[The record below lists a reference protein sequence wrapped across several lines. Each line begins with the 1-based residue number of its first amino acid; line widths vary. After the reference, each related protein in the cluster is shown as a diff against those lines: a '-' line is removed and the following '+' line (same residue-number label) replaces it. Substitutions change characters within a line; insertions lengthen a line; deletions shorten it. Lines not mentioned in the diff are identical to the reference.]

1 MTGCAAGYQQAR
13 GHGGA
18 VSSCIL
24 APRWKTV
31 TPPPGSRP
39 AASGTAIIVSPKA
52 LRRNTDQ
59 KDRILEE
66 IVAAVRGS
74 GPFRNR
80 ARLGTFIRHY
90 YADVDVEDLRAATA
104 ENLAGA
110 ALAHLELGMTRRRG
124 RHRLRIYNPDPERDG
139 WDSSHTIVEMVNDN
153 MPFLVDSLG
162 MAVAR
167 MGANVHLT
175 VHPLV
180 RVERDAQGVL
190 TGVHPRS
197 AREGRVESFVRLE
210 IDRETSDRRMAA
222 LKRALEETLRD
233 VRVAVRDWRRMREK
247 MLEAA
252 AALEGPAGRVD
263 QTLVEES
270 RRLLEW
276 MADDHFTFLGYQ
288 EYEVVRSNGE
298 AQLRPVADTGLGIL
312 SKRRS
317 AERRVTMTP
326 EMRREAR
333 GRELLI
339 LTKANARSTVHRPS
353 HLDYIGV
360 KVFGEAG
367 EPVGEKRFLGLL
379 TSVAYNESPRA
390 IPLLRLKVRRVI
402 ERAELDPSG
411 HRGKALMHVL
421 DTYPRDE
428 LFQASVRDLS
438 RTTAGILNLQERQ
451 RVKLFLRRDAFRR
464 FFSCL
469 VYVPREKYNT
479 RVRQRIETI
488 LMQAFDGLSIESSV
502 ELSESVL
509 ARLHLIVHI
518 EQGRKPRISI
528 RQIEKDIGEAVVTW
542 QDRLAHALVE
552 HLGEARGI
560 ALARRYGHIF
570 PLAYEE
576 DVLPAAAC
584 GDVET
589 LDRLTSGEAGA
600 GEDTELYRPPGV
612 TERLHFKIFRPGEP
626 LPLSDAL
633 PILENLGVRVV
644 SERPYHLEPDDGS
657 AWWIQDFELE
667 HPRGAAIDPAE
678 AERRFEDAFSRV
690 LAGECENDGLN
701 RLVLEAGLSAR
712 ETSIL
717 RAFSKYLLQLGLPF
731 SQPYMES
738 VLARYPQMAA
748 LLVRRFRLQFDPDAD
763 AEAARAGLEECRRE
777 IARLVAEA
785 ATLDE
790 DRILRAYT
798 GVLDAAL
805 RTNFFRVDEAGRE
818 PPAIAIKFDPSALE
832 EAPLPR
838 PRYEIFVYSPRVE
851 GTHLRAGPVA
861 RGGIRWSDRRED
873 FRTEVL
879 GLMKAQTVKNTVI
892 VPTGAKGGFLPKR
905 LPEADRDAVQA
916 EVIACYR
923 IFIGSLLDITD
934 NIVEGEV
941 VPPDRVVRL
950 DGDDPYLVVAADKG
964 TAAFSDIANGIS
976 AEYGFWLHD
985 AFASGG
991 SAGYDHKKMGI
1002 TARGAWEAVRRHFRE
1017 MGIETQSQ
1025 EFTVVGI
1032 GDMSGDVFGNG
1043 MLLSQTIRLLAAF
1056 NHQHI
1061 FLDPNPD
1068 AAASFAE
1075 RERLFALPRS
1085 SWEDYDKRLISAGG
1099 GIWPRSAKSIPLSA
1113 EVRAMLG
1120 VTDESLSPPQLI
1132 RAILRMDCDL
1142 LWNGGIGTYV
1152 KAGSESHTEVG
1163 DRSNDAV
1170 RVNAGELGCRVV
1182 GEGGN
1187 LGLTQRARIEFALAG
1202 GRINTDF
1209 IDNSGGVDSSDREVN
1224 IKVLLGQV
1232 AETRR
1237 MTTGRRNRLLA
1248 DMTEDVGALVLRN
1261 NYLQTQA
1268 ISMMQATGVDRLS
1281 EHLYLIQA
1289 LEKTGL
1295 LDRELEY
1302 LPDDETLEE
1311 RRQRD
1316 LGLTRPELA
1325 VLLSYSKIELYAR
1338 MQAAHIPTDGY
1349 LAKELEQYFPAPLPR
1364 RYGDL
1369 IREHRLGGQILATLI
1384 TNSMVNRMG
1393 PAFAWRAADETG
1405 ADAVSVARAYAV
1417 AREVCGARDIWA
1429 DIEALDNVIPAETQ
1443 YLVMFEV
1450 SRKLRHACYWLLRRE
1465 QPYESIEA
1473 AVQTLKPGVSLVFQK
1488 LGSLLHDSARQ
1499 RLARMS
1505 NEFESM
1511 GLPGRLAQRIAA
1523 LTAVTSALDIVDIA
1537 GDRDLRRVAR
1547 LYFEL
1552 GRGLRLDWVRERIDE
1567 LQARGHWQA
1576 LARSRLRDNIRNVQ
1590 RTLTERLLEETGPE
1604 LGTGEAVVSWL
1615 DGAGERVRVARH
1627 MLDEMQK
1634 STRTDFATLSVA
1646 TDELTKLTGR

>member
-1 MTGCAAGYQQAR
+1 M
-13 GHGGA
+13 
-18 VSSCIL
+18 
-24 APRWKTV
+24 
-31 TPPPGSRP
+31 
-39 AASGTAIIVSPKA
+39 SPKA
-52 LRRNTDQ
+52 LRRNSDQ

-66 IVAAVRGS
+66 IVGAVRGS

-80 ARLGTFIRHY
+80 TRLRKFICHY
-90 YADVDVEDLRAATA
+90 YADVDVEDLRVATP

-110 ALAHLELGMTRRRG
+110 ALAHLEFGTVRRRG
-124 RHRLRIYNPDPERDG
+124 RHRLRIYNPDPGRDG
-139 WDSSHTIVEMVNDN
+139 WDSNHTIVEMVNDN

-167 MGANVHLT
+167 TGSNVHLT

-180 RVERDAQGVL
+180 RVERDAQGTL
-190 TGVHPRS
+190 TGIRRRS

-210 IDRETSDRRMAA
+210 IDRETSDRRMRA

-247 MLEAA
+247 MLQAA
-252 AALEGPAGRVD
+252 AALKGPAGRVD

-288 EYEVVRSNGE
+288 QYKVVQSNGE
-298 AQLRPVADTGLGIL
+298 AQLRPVPDTGLGIL

-360 KVFGEAG
+360 KIFNQAG

-379 TSVAYNESPRA
+379 TSVAYSESPRA

-421 DTYPRDE
+421 DTYPRGE

-488 LMQAFDGLSIESSV
+488 LMQAFEGLSIESSV

-542 QDRLAHALVE
+542 QDRLADALVK

-560 ALARRYGHIF
+560 ALARRYGHVF

-576 DVLPAAAC
+576 DVTPAAAC
-584 GDVET
+584 SDVET
-589 LDRLTSGEAGA
+589 LHRLTGGDAGSD
-600 GEDTELYRPPGV
+600 ENTELYRPPDV
-612 TERLHFKIFRPGEP
+612 VERLHFKIFRPGQP
-626 LPLSDAL
+626 LALSDAL
-633 PILENLGVRVV
+633 PVLENLGVRVV
-644 SERPYHLEPDDGS
+644 SERPYHLELDDGS

-701 RLVLEAGLSAR
+701 RLVLEAALSAR

-717 RAFSKYLLQLGLPF
+717 RAFTKYLLQLGLPF

-738 VLARYPQMAA
+738 VLARHPEMAA

-763 AEAARAGLEECRRE
+763 ADEARSGLEECRRG
-777 IARLVAEA
+777 IARCVAEA

-805 RTNFFRVDEAGRE
+805 RTNFFRLDADGRE
-818 PPAIAIKFDPSALE
+818 PPAIAVKYDPSALE

-851 GTHLRAGPVA
+851 GTHLRAGSVA

-905 LPEADRDAVQA
+905 LPEGDRDAVQA

-941 VPPDRVVRL
+941 VPPERVVRL

-976 AEYGFWLHD
+976 ADYSFWLHD

-1017 MGIETQSQ
+1017 MGVETQSQ

-1043 MLLSQTIRLLAAF
+1043 MLLSETIRLAAAF

-1068 AAASFAE
+1068 AAAGFAE

-1085 SWEDYDKRLISAGG
+1085 SWEDYDERLISAGG
-1099 GIWPRSAKSIPLSA
+1099 GIWPRSAKVIPLSA
-1113 EVRAMLG
+1113 EVRGMLG
-1120 VTDESLSPPQLI
+1120 VTEESLSPPQLI

-1152 KAGSESHTEVG
+1152 KAGTESHTEVG

-1209 IDNSGGVDSSDREVN
+1209 IDNSAGVDSSDREVN

-1237 MTTGRRNRLLA
+1237 LTTGRRNRLLA
-1248 DMTEDVGALVLRN
+1248 DMTEDVASLVLRN

-1311 RRQRD
+1311 RRQHD
-1316 LGLTRPELA
+1316 MGLTRPELA
-1325 VLLSYSKIELYAR
+1325 VLLSYSKIELYGR

-1349 LAKELEQYFPAPLPR
+1349 LARELEQYFPAPLPR
-1364 RYGDL
+1364 RYGEL
-1369 IREHRLGGQILATLI
+1369 IPEHRLGGQILATLI

-1429 DIEALDNVIPAETQ
+1429 GIEALDNLIPAETQ

-1450 SRKLRHACYWLLRRE
+1450 GRKLRHACYWLLRRE
-1465 QPYESIEA
+1465 QSWESIEA
-1473 AVQTLKPGVSLVFQK
+1473 AVKTLKPGVSLVFQK
-1488 LGSLLHDSARQ
+1488 LGSLLHEHARQ

-1511 GLPGRLAQRIAA
+1511 GLPARLAQRIAA
-1523 LTAVTSALDIVDIA
+1523 LTVVTSALDIVDIA
-1537 GDRDLRRVAR
+1537 GERDLRRVAR
-1547 LYFEL
+1547 LHFEL
-1552 GRGLRLDWVRERIDE
+1552 GRGLHLDWVRERIDE

-1604 LGTGEAVVSWL
+1604 LDTAEAVVSWL
-1615 DGAGERVRVARH
+1615 DGAGERVRGARH

>member
-1 MTGCAAGYQQAR
+1 MYTDAPLED
-13 GHGGA
+13 GH
-18 VSSCIL
+18 
-24 APRWKTV
+24 
-31 TPPPGSRP
+31 TPPESPP
-39 AASGTAIIVSPKA
+39 AESGTTIDVSPKT
-52 LRRNTDQ
+52 LRRTSDQ
-59 KDRILEE
+59 KDRLLEE
-66 IVAAVRGS
+66 IVGAVRGS

-80 ARLGTFIRHY
+80 SRLRTFIRHY
-90 YADVDVEDLRAATA
+90 YADVDVEDLRAATR

-124 RHRLRIYNPDPERDG
+124 RHRLRIYNPEPARDG
-139 WDSSHTIVEMVNDN
+139 WESSHTIVEMVNDN

-167 MGANVHLT
+167 TGANVHLT

-180 RVERDAQGVL
+180 RVERDANGLL
-190 TGVHPRS
+190 TGVRPRS
-197 AREGRVESFVRLE
+197 ADEGRVESFVRLE
-210 IDRETSDRRMAA
+210 IDRETCERRMAA

-233 VRVAVRDWRRMREK
+233 VRLAVRDWRRMRGR

-252 AALEGPAGRVD
+252 AALEGPASRTD

-288 EYEVVRSNGE
+288 EYEVVRSNDE
-298 AQLRPVADTGLGIL
+298 AQLRPVAGTGLGIL

-326 EMRREAR
+326 EMRRQAR
-333 GRELLI
+333 SRELLI

-360 KVFGEAG
+360 KVFDDDG
-367 EPVGEKRFLGLL
+367 EPVREKRFLGLF

-428 LFQASVRDLS
+428 LFQASVQDLS

-469 VYVPREKYNT
+469 VFVPREKYNT

-488 LMQAFDGLSIESSV
+488 LMRAFEGVSIESSV

-528 RQIEKDIGEAVVTW
+528 RQIETDIGEAVVTW
-542 QDRLAHALVE
+542 QDRLATALVE
-552 HLGEARGI
+552 RLGEAPGI
-560 ALARRYGHIF
+560 ALDRRYTHVF

-576 DVLPAAAC
+576 DITPAAAC

-589 LDRLTSGEAGA
+589 LDRLAGGEAGP

-612 TERLHFKIFRPGEP
+612 AERLHFKIFRPDEP
-626 LPLSDAL
+626 LALSDAL

-644 SERPYHLEPDDGS
+644 SERPYQLEMDDGS

-678 AERRFEDAFSRV
+678 AERRFEDAFARV
-690 LAGECENDGLN
+690 LAGDCENDGLN

-717 RAFSKYLLQLGLPF
+717 RAVSKYLLQLGLPF

-738 VLARYPQMAA
+738 VLARHAEMAA
-748 LLVRRFRLQFDPDAD
+748 LLVRRFRLQFDPDR
-763 AEAARAGLEECRRE
+763 EPGRARAGLEECRRE
-777 IARLVAEA
+777 IARCVAA
-785 ATLDE
+785 ATTLDE
-790 DRILRAYT
+790 DRILRAYS

-805 RTNFFRVDEAGRE
+805 RTNFFRLDAEGRE
-818 PPAIAIKFDPSALE
+818 APAIAIKFDPRALE

-923 IFIGSLLDITD
+923 IFIGSLLDVTD

-941 VPPDRVVRL
+941 VPPERVVRL

-964 TAAFSDIANGIS
+964 TAAFSDIANEIS
-976 AEYGFWLHD
+976 ADYGFWLDD

-1043 MLLSQTIRLLAAF
+1043 MLLSEHIRLLAAF

-1061 FLDPNPD
+1061 FLDPDPD
-1068 AAASFAE
+1068 AAAGYAE
-1075 RERLFALPRS
+1075 RRRLFALPRS
-1085 SWEDYDKRLISAGG
+1085 SWEDYDKRQISAGG
-1099 GIWPRSAKSIPLSA
+1099 GIWPRSAKSIPLSR
-1113 EVRAMLG
+1113 EVRTMLG
-1120 VTDESLSPPQLI
+1120 VTEEAMSPPQLV

-1152 KAGSESHTEVG
+1152 KAAAESHTEVG

-1224 IKVLLGQV
+1224 IKVLLSQV

-1237 MTTGRRNRLLA
+1237 MSTGRRNRLLA
-1248 DMTEDVGALVLRN
+1248 EMTEDVGELVLRN

-1268 ISMMQATGVDRLS
+1268 ISMMQATGVERLS
-1281 EHLYLIQA
+1281 EHLHLIQA
-1289 LEKTGL
+1289 LEKQGL

-1311 RRQRD
+1311 RRQRGT
-1316 LGLTRPELA
+1316 GLTRPELA
-1325 VLLSYSKIELYAR
+1325 VVLSYSKIDLYAR
-1338 MQAAHIPTDGY
+1338 MQAADIPIDGY
-1349 LAKELEQYFPAPLPR
+1349 LAKELEQYFPPPLPR
-1364 RYGDL
+1364 RYGEA
-1369 IREHRLGGQILATLI
+1369 IRGHRLGDRILATLI

-1405 ADAVSVARAYAV
+1405 ADAVAVARAYAV
-1417 AREVCGARDIWA
+1417 AREVCGARDIWEG
-1429 DIEALDNVIPAETQ
+1429 IESLDHLIPAETQ

-1465 QPYESIEA
+1465 APYGSIEA
-1473 AVQTLKPGVSLVFQK
+1473 AVQALKPGVSLVFQK
-1488 LGSLLHDSARQ
+1488 LPSLLHESARRRFVQ
-1499 RLARMS
+1499 TGG
-1505 NEFESM
+1505 EFESM
-1511 GLPGRLAQRIAA
+1511 GLPARLAQRIAA
-1523 LTAVTSALDIVDIA
+1523 LTAVTSALDIVDVA

-1576 LARSRLRDNIRNVQ
+1576 LARSRLRDNIRVVQ
-1590 RTLTERLLEETGPE
+1590 RTLTERLLEETGQG
-1604 LGTGEAVVSWL
+1604 LATGEAVVGWL
-1615 DGAGERVRVARH
+1615 DGAGERVRGARR

-1646 TDELTKLTGR
+1646 ADELMKLTGR